1 MKITLFG
8 WLLKNELRLWWRRTT
23 DIKHFWAWAI
33 FIALVVA
40 SVLFFIWLGFS
51 ALRVVTNQAELPD
64 ATVWVAGGLWLLGLI
79 FAFNQAVN
87 ESVVV
92 LFERGD
98 LDLLMSSPV
107 PSRAILAVRL
117 LSVALSVFLGFCLF
131 VVPASLLAV
140 FTGFPELL
148 GVYPTL
154 ISICLIAASL
164 GMLVTLQIV
173 RWVGARRARSLVQFL
188 NLILTLVMVLGF
200 QIPNYL
206 ISTGADLSGVWEQF
220 QALTAPG
227 SLFSVRSWIW
237 FPAKAML
244 LEPVSV
250 CLMLGVSGAIATATV
265 YALDNAFIRGTQQ
278 STSQKR
284 RARPEKDLTL
294 QEGFSR
300 VVLTKEWRTMRR
312 HPYLVSQIALQVVL
326 ILPLTWILIQGGEDS
341 PLLDIGRVSNVA
353 MPFLGGQLS
362 YALTFVCLSGEEAAD
377 LLKSSPASG
386 FKLRRLKQLAAL
398 VPVWLLLLPAIALL
412 IAQGYPWIPALV
424 ATLGASIGAS
434 FLRLWN
440 SRPVPISDLFR
451 RRKLD
456 KTDLLLTFVES
467 FSPWAWVG
475 LGSSLYAGSGPFVFL
490 SVCGLATLF
499 SIGYWRGRQLGSH
512 LHY

>member
-1 MKITLFG
+1 MSISLFG
-8 WLLKNELRLWWRRTT
+8 WLLKNELRLWWRRAT
-23 DIKHFWAWAI
+23 DVKHFWAWAI
-33 FIALVVA
+33 FITIVVT
-40 SVLFFIWLGFS
+40 SVMFFIWLGFS

-64 ATVWVAGGLWLLGLI
+64 ATVWVAGGLWLLGFI

-98 LDLLMSSPV
+98 LDLLLSSPV
-107 PSRAILAVRL
+107 SSRAILAVRL

-154 ISICLIAASL
+154 IGICLIAASL

-206 ISTGADLSGVWEQF
+206 ISTEADLSSVWERF
-220 QALTAPG
+220 QIWTAPG
-227 SLFSVRSWIW
+227 SLFSVRSWVW

-244 LEPVSV
+244 SEPASV
-250 CLMLGVSGAIATATV
+250 CLMLGVSGAIAAATV
-265 YALDNAFIRGTQQ
+265 YALNNAFIRGAQQ

-294 QEGFSR
+294 QEGLSR
-300 VVLTKEWRTMRR
+300 IVLTKEWRTMRR

-353 MPFLGGQLS
+353 MPFLGGQLA

-377 LLKSSPASG
+377 LLKSSPSSG

-398 VPVWLLLLPAIALL
+398 VPVWLLLLPAIVIL
-412 IAQGYPWIPALV
+412 IAQGYRWLPALV

-456 KTDLLLTFVES
+456 KSDLLLTFVES

-475 LGSSLYAGSGPFVFL
+475 LGSSLYTGSGPFVFL
-490 SVCGLATLF
+490 SVCSLAALF
-499 SIGYWRGRQLGSH
+499 SIGYWRGRQIGSH